1 VNSQTQ
7 DLGGQRGGAQGKNVR
22 STMKLAVVGLAGL
35 FSSATNAD
43 AGAREISESSY
54 GFADSL
60 WTKTEI
66 EHSGTLSSFSGGGA
80 HQCSANCGLGFGAT
94 VVRRNDL
101 LTSNNADLSARA
113 TADANG
119 HAMGVGGAIVVERL
133 ESDAS
138 GSLTNWVVVSER
150 TLDENGSHS
159 WSRLSGVPSDALWQP
174 SDLYRFEGS
183 SFSTDFAV
191 GGKAGA
197 TPEPS
202 TWMML
207 LMGFAGLT
215 FAGYRNSRT
224 PCRPISILK
233 RVSSQ

>member
-1 VNSQTQ
+1 
-7 DLGGQRGGAQGKNVR
+7 
-22 STMKLAVVGLAGL
+22 MKLAVVGVAAL
-35 FSSATNAD
+35 FASATNAD

-60 WTKTEI
+60 WTQTEI
-66 EHSGTLSSFSGGGA
+66 EHSGTLSPSSRGGS
-80 HQCSANCGLGFGAT
+80 HQCSANCGPAFGTT
-94 VVRRNDL
+94 VVRRSDL
-101 LTSNNADLSARA
+101 LTSNTTDLSART

-133 ESDAS
+133 QPDAS

-191 GGKAGA
+191 GGNAGA

-207 LMGFAGLT
+207 VMGFAGLT